1 MSAKPWQPLDR
12 RVSPAV
18 NQDSA
23 VMNVSFPERFNMADY
38 FLYHNLEEGRENKTC
53 LYYQDQTYTY
63 GETARM
69 ANRAGNALR
78 ELGVDVE
85 NRILIA
91 LPDGPEFVW
100 SWFGAARVGA
110 VITMVNPLLPADDYK
125 YYLEY
130 TRARVAII
138 HQSLMQTFRE
148 AVQSA
153 RYLRAVLVVGATQD
167 DQELDDPK
175 HALKWLSFDSII
187 NAQAD
192 ECSQADTRRD
202 DIAIWLFTSGST
214 GDPKGA
220 VHLQHDLPFNTEVFA
235 KGTIGVNENDLTV
248 AVPKLF
254 FGYATGTNLLFPFAV
269 GGATALFSE
278 RSTPEKL
285 FEMIARYRPTILTTV
300 PTMINSMLNAPEAT
314 SHDFSSLRFCYSA
327 GEALPVELY
336 ERWKKTVGVE
346 IYDGIGSAEMFHIY
360 ISNRPGDVKPGSLGK
375 VVNGY
380 EAKVVDAEGKQVST
394 GEMGTLKIKGDSTS
408 LCYWNGHEK
417 SKETFAGDWCTT
429 GDQFHVDEAGYYW
442 YHGRTDDMLKVSGIF
457 VAPGE
462 IENCLLQHE
471 AVQECAVVGHDGGD
485 GLIKP
490 KAFIVVRDEF
500 ATGQV
505 NNADGNDRRGSG
517 QRFGRKGGLGSLSDQ
532 LKRERGPEAGRS
544 RSSSDVRG
552 SSPTLREGVVAQ
564 DQLRDELKEFV
575 KSHLAVYKY
584 PRWIEFVSSLPK
596 NDRGKIDRKK
606 LRQADAHQT

>member
-1 MSAKPWQPLDR
+1 
-12 RVSPAV
+12 
-18 NQDSA
+18 
-23 VMNVSFPERFNMADY
+23 MNISFPERFNMAHY
-38 FLYHNLEEGRENKTC
+38 FLYHNLEEGRENKVC
-53 LYYQDQTYTY
+53 LYFDDQKFTY
-63 GETARM
+63 GDSSRM

-85 NRILIA
+85 NRVLIV
-91 LPDGPEFVW
+91 LPDSPQFVW
-100 SWFGAARVGA
+100 TWFGAARIGA
-110 VITMVNPLLPADDYK
+110 VITMVNPLLPALDYK

-130 TRARVAII
+130 TRARVAVI
-138 HQSLMQTFRE
+138 HWSLLETFRE

-153 RYLRAVLVVGATQD
+153 RYLRVVLVVGHSPAETQTNSLPCND
-167 DQELDDPK
+167 SIS
-175 HALKWLSFDSII
+175 WLSFEDAVDS
-187 NAQAD
+187 AAD
-192 ECSQADTRRD
+192 ECSPADTHRD

-235 KGTIGVNENDLTV
+235 KRTIGVNENDLTV

-285 FEMIARYRPTILTTV
+285 FEMIQRYRPTILTTV
-300 PTMINSMLNAPEAT
+300 PTMINSMLNAMSTTDVGAR
-314 SHDFSSLRFCYSA
+314 DLSSLRFCYSA
-327 GEALPVELY
+327 GEALPIELY
-336 ERWKKTVGVE
+336 ERWMKTCGVE

-360 ISNRPGDVKPGSLGK
+360 ISNRPGDVKPGSLGR
-375 VVNGY
+375 VVDGY
-380 EAKVVDAEGKQVST
+380 EAKIVDAEGQQVPP
-394 GEMGTLKIKGDSTS
+394 GEMGTLRIKGDSAS
-408 LCYWNGHEK
+408 LCYWNAHEK

-429 GDQFHVDEAGYYW
+429 GDQFHVDEENYYW

-457 VAPGE
+457 VAPAE

-471 AVQECAVVGHDGGD
+471 AVLECAVVGHDGGD
-485 GLIKP
+485 GLVKP
-490 KAFIVVRDEF
+490 KAFIVLRERNVQSPMSKVQGQGSTRSSLVPPATRVSTTTDEGV
-500 ATGQV
+500 T
-505 NNADGNDRRGSG
+505 N
-517 QRFGRKGGLGSLSDQ
+517 DQ
-532 LKRERGPEAGRS
+532 LA
-544 RSSSDVRG
+544 
-552 SSPTLREGVVAQ
+552 
-564 DQLRDELKEFV
+564 DELKEFV

-606 LRQADAHQT
+606 LRQSDAHQI